1 MPAAYIFQNFVSTTF
16 VSQVFGVIMKIKECM
31 KKNAISISMETT
43 IREAAAV
50 IVEKHIGILPV
61 LDKNGKPVGVLR
73 LSDLLSLEM
82 PDFLELV
89 DDLDSVHDFGA
100 VETTRPAQK
109 LLHQPVTAI
118 MEPVMTIEE
127 ESGLLR
133 AFAMMLKNNLYDLP
147 VTNATGELAGIVSQV
162 DIGTAILSLW
172 SAE

>member
-1 MPAAYIFQNFVSTTF
+1 
-16 VSQVFGVIMKIKECM
+16 MKIKECM
-31 KKNAISISMETT
+31 KKDAISISMETS
-43 IREAAAV
+43 ISEAAAV

-61 LDKNGKPVGVLR
+61 LDEKGKPVGVLR
-73 LSDLLSLEM
+73 LGDLLSLEM
-82 PDFLELV
+82 PDFLDLV
-89 DDLDSVHDFGA
+89 DDLDFVHDFGA

-147 VTNATGELAGIVSQV
+147 VTNARGELVGIVSRV
-162 DIGTAILSLW
+162 DIGTAVLSLW
-172 SAE
+172 SAEQKA